1 MFGTASN
8 LLVQAELARI
18 DASVAYDRP
27 DRFLLGLLR
36 GARLRRL
43 ADDVAIVLEPTG
55 QQITQSFPEPVPS
68 IVDRLLQTSELV
80 LQGGCAANETP
91 PFAENEGDGNAKWQA
106 LRRRIASGRMLRSGV
121 ALRVCFTCRLQKN
134 ETPGPGPRFPRSC
147 GRHRAE

>member
-27 DRFLLGLLR
+27 HRFLLGLLR
-36 GARLRRL
+36 DARLRRP

-55 QQITQSFPEPVPS
+55 QQITQSFPEPVQS
-68 IVDRLLQTSELV
+68 IVDRLLLLGSLKMKEMVKPSGKLYV
-80 LQGGCAANETP
+80 EGSP
-91 PFAENEGDGNAKWQA
+91 PATRYDRESLF
-106 LRRRIASGRMLRSGV
+106 GV
-121 ALRVCFTCRLQKN
+121 WFTCRLQKN